1 MEQKRETKRERER
14 ENNNNNSKFK
24 AIVTYEIT
32 VTSRY
37 STIYTSLNYEI
48 IRTGGEALRNKEA
61 QRARVVSNGTPF
73 AVRFGS

>member
-1 MEQKRETKRERER
+1 MEQKRETKREGER
-14 ENNNNNSKFK
+14 ENNNNSKFK
-24 AIVTYEIT
+24 AIVTYEIA